1 MLAALEIDQT
11 IVTLVSTTD
20 VTASDAAGVITATT
34 ALQWGEKTL
43 LGLALGDLVEG
54 RKTLVAGR
62 WSDWLE
68 IFQGHGNRNVSLLR
82 LEQRMDHS
90 DEIERFTF
98 LEANDGFLPVVS
110 TAGVSAALTAEFPVV
125 VGSANGQDGFSE
137 ELFNGLFDLK
147 LVGLAVDFE
156 SDLVIRLLEQGC
168 FFGESD
174 VFNDLVNVFHDLGVR
189 SGVQAVRA
197 ARV

>member
-1 MLAALEIDQT
+1 VLAALEIDQT

>member
-11 IVTLVSTTD
+11 VVTLVTTTD
-20 VTASDAAGVITATT
+20 VTAGDAAGVVTTTT
-34 ALQWGEKTL
+34 ALEWSEKTL
-43 LGLALGDLVEG
+43 LRLALGNLVEG

-68 IFQGHGNRNVSLLR
+68 IFQGHGNLNVSLLR
-82 LEQRMDHS
+82 WEQRMDHS
-90 DEIERFTF
+90 DEVERFTF

-110 TAGVSAALTAEFPVV
+110 ATGIGAALAAEFAVI
-125 VGSANGQDGFSE
+125 VGSADGQDSFSE
-137 ELFNGLFDLK
+137 ELFNGLFDLEF
-147 LVGLAVDFE
+147 VGLAVNFE
-156 SDLVIRLLEQGC
+156 SDLVICLLKQGC

-174 VFNDLVNVFHDLGVR
+174 VFNDLVNVFHDLGIR